1 MRNRAHSKR
10 IKRPTASTLR
20 CVIAILRLNFTK
32 ELLRNQNQSY
42 IIIRRHEDGRLKT
55 FKNIGVLNEK
65 QQVRFTTKLGEE
77 YVINLSNFLLFQKK
91 ATSQDTFMA

>member
-10 IKRPTASTLR
+10 IKRATASALR

-42 IIIRRHEDGRLKT
+42 IKIQRHEDGRLKT

-65 QQVRFTTKLGEE
+65 QVRFTTKLGEE
-77 YVINLSNFLLFQKK
+77 YINNLSTFLLI
-91 ATSQDTFMA
+91 